1 MNEPPETAFRADASE
16 GNLDVPL
23 APGFHSGQVAWSD
36 CDPAL
41 REVFTAVLDEHD
53 SDLLHSLRT
62 SGEPSQREREA
73 VEDIL
78 SDAFSE
84 NIDDDGEPTGR
95 GRLLDDALG
104 KFLLRWPI
112 DG

>member
-1 MNEPPETAFRADASE
+1 MSNVIDSLPPELQD
-16 GNLDVPL
+16 
-23 APGFHSGQVAWSD
+23 
-36 CDPAL
+36 
-41 REVFTAVLDEHD
+41 VFTAVLDEHD
-53 SDLLHSLRT
+53 SDLLNSLRA
-62 SGEPSQREREA
+62 SSEPNQDEREA

-84 NIDDDGEPTGR
+84 NIGEDGEPTER
-95 GRLLDDALG
+95 GRLIDDALG